1 MEAIIQF
8 VESLVPPGFEIELF
22 LKAAVLLLLGIFVI
36 GVIGRLLFGKG
47 STLSHCVSSAISIL
61 FIYAVTVVIYSFGV
75 NLEYVLSPLPFVD
88 LAGDYL
94 IIQIY
99 DKTLYLQICDQVL
112 SMIILAFLANLAD
125 SWLLRGKHLIGWF
138 FFRCLSV
145 MIAMILH
152 LIASA
157 LINALLPQGLLTWAP
172 MILLGLLIVLLLTGA
187 LKIVVGALLGSV
199 HPLIGIL
206 YTFFFANI
214 VGKQITK
221 AVLTTAILAGIV
233 FLLNQLGATVIYIAS
248 SALAA
253 YAPFLLL
260 LLVIWYIVGRKF

>member
-1 MEAIIQF
+1 MDAIINF
-8 VESLVPPGFEIELF
+8 VESLVPSGFEIELF
-22 LKAAVLLLLGIFVI
+22 LKTALLILLGILVA

-47 STLSHCVSSAISIL
+47 SMLSHCVSSAISIL
-61 FIYAVTVVIYSFGV
+61 FIYVVTVVIYSLGV
-75 NLEYVLSPLPFVD
+75 NLEYILAPLPFIN
-88 LAGDYL
+88 LSGNYL
-94 IIQIY
+94 LIQIY
-99 DKTLYLQICDQVL
+99 DKSQYLQICDQIL

-125 SWLLRGKHLIGWF
+125 GWLPRGKHLFSWF

-157 LINALLPQGLLTWAP
+157 LISVMLPNGLLTWAP
-172 MILLGLLIVLLLTGA
+172 VILLGLLIVLLLTGA
-187 LKIVVGALLGSV
+187 LKIVVGAILGTV

-206 YTFFFANI
+206 YTFFFANV

-221 AVLTTAILAGIV
+221 AVLTTVILASIV
-233 FLLNQLGATVIYIAS
+233 FLLHQLGATAIYIAS
-248 SALAA
+248 SALVV
-253 YAPFLLL
+253 YIPFLLL